1 MPEKSVHIPVSFV
14 VCYHCMSRCVYG
26 NVGRVP
32 HVGLTCSVSLV
43 LPGLFESALHFQCFS
58 YFEAIQKHLVQ
69 VTLTLLMLLR
79 YTTYRAINNHFFML
93 DFCYFMQIS
102 VITQTL
108 LFPPTSAFG
117 AAWFKANFALRSDLF
132 WFCLVSFTNAN
143 TG

>member
-1 MPEKSVHIPVSFV
+1 M
-14 VCYHCMSRCVYG
+14 
-26 NVGRVP
+26 
-32 HVGLTCSVSLV
+32 
-43 LPGLFESALHFQCFS
+43 
-58 YFEAIQKHLVQ
+58 
-69 VTLTLLMLLR
+69 LMLLR

-132 WFCLVSFTNAN
+132 SFCLVSFSNAN

>member
-1 MPEKSVHIPVSFV
+1 
-14 VCYHCMSRCVYG
+14 MSRSVYG
-26 NVGRVP
+26 DVGRVP
-32 HVGLTCSVSLV
+32 HVGLTRSVSLV
-43 LPGLFESALHFQCFS
+43 LPGLLEFALHFECFS
-58 YFEAIQKHLVQ
+58 YFEAIQKRLVQ

-117 AAWFKANFALRSDLF
+117 AAWFKANFALRS
-132 WFCLVSFTNAN
+132 FCLVSFTNAN

>member
-1 MPEKSVHIPVSFV
+1 
-14 VCYHCMSRCVYG
+14 MSRSVYG
-26 NVGRVP
+26 DVGRVP
-32 HVGLTCSVSLV
+32 HVGLTRSVSLV
-43 LPGLFESALHFQCFS
+43 LPGLFEFALHLQCFS
-58 YFEAIQKHLVQ
+58 YFESIQKHLVQ

-132 WFCLVSFTNAN
+132 WFCLVGFTNAN
-143 TG
+143 TE

>member
-1 MPEKSVHIPVSFV
+1 
-14 VCYHCMSRCVYG
+14 MSRSVYG
-26 NVGRVP
+26 DVGRVP
-32 HVGLTCSVSLV
+32 HVGLTRSVSLV
-43 LPGLFESALHFQCFS
+43 LPGLFEFAFIHFQCFL
-58 YFEAIQKHLVQ
+58 YFESIQKHLVQ

-132 WFCLVSFTNAN
+132 WFCLVSFTSAD